1 MEHIVRGGE
10 LTSKQNKRVDKSK
23 LKEEE
28 HEEQLNPARSLI
40 SNLERKVG
48 ELQNTNQ
55 ILRQGLITG
64 SASAIRI
71 TTLLYI

>member
-1 MEHIVRGGE
+1 M
-10 LTSKQNKRVDKSK
+10 DKSK

-28 HEEQLNPARSLI
+28 HEEQLNLARSLI
-40 SNLERKVG
+40 SNLERKVR

-64 SASAIRI
+64 SASGNQNNNSPVQMEQ
-71 TTLLYI
+71 